1 MRKHYRVVSIP
12 RIVTFI
18 VLCTVLMLATVHTV
32 GGFYRANHSDA
43 SKTSGHS
50 VVESAN
56 TDLYNADYYTEIT
69 VSPGDTLWSIARDY
83 YGSRVDKRK
92 AVYEIQNTNHLTGT
106 ALYAGQLILLPKNL

>member
-12 RIVTFI
+12 RFVTFI
-18 VLCTVLMLATVHTV
+18 VLCTVLLLTTVHAA
-32 GGFYRANHSDA
+32 GEIYRANHSSA
-43 SKTSGHS
+43 SKLSGQS
-50 VVESAN
+50 VIDSVN

-69 VSPGDTLWSIARDY
+69 FSPGDTLWSIARDY

-106 ALYAGQLILLPKNL
+106 SLYAGQLILLPKKL